1 LNLEIQD
8 RIRNDVKSGAT
19 ITNNRRTGY
28 SHSFKTAFSDVPMV
42 VLSMAAVDG
51 NGGWAILAGGQSAT
65 ALSSVVDEDQ
75 LSGNERFHT
84 AEELSYIAI
93 STTGPLILT

>member
-1 LNLEIQD
+1 
-8 RIRNDVKSGAT
+8 
-19 ITNNRRTGY
+19 
-28 SHSFKTAFSDVPMV
+28 
-42 VLSMAAVDG
+42 
-51 NGGWAILAGGQSAT
+51 LAGGQSAT